1 MPLVSFLQTVDA
13 WDMNLFLFLNRALEN
28 PFFDRLMPFV
38 THKWNF
44 VLPMAI
50 LYLYLLL
57 TTGRR
62 VRILLLSSLVLL
74 LLAEGS
80 ATVFTSLFHRARPC
94 RTLEH
99 VRLLAGCTSSSSFP
113 SHHAA
118 NVFVVAS
125 FFAYTYRW
133 AVLPLSLLAFL
144 VGYSRIYM
152 GVHYPLGVLG
162 GAVLGT
168 GLGLLGGLLAGRI
181 ILRYERRVGGRRFR
195 WFPIRAWGSEC
206 AGQDPVQG
214 MSRPQATCWAL
225 ALGAMGLLMSWDRQA
240 LGLVNSLGDYF
251 GMGQAMRWLT
261 FLGAGHFQ
269 VSFALLLLSSGS
281 LLRVERLK
289 RAGWYGVYAIAL
301 SSFIS
306 FGLKSL
312 LGRARPVLG
321 LSPSAFIGP
330 TFSRQHD
337 SFPSGHAT
345 VTFAVAAALSR
356 VWPRA
361 HWLFLLGAG
370 VLSLSRLFTGSH
382 FPSDVLAGALVGI
395 VASSMVT
402 EQALGKVIPSSRPI
416 ARLLANMAVAR
427 EAIGTLG
434 ARIGQKPVVGGAVL
448 IMVLLYLNQAR
459 HLPFDTEE
467 ILLDL
472 LGGTIVAIGCG
483 LRTWARCRVPSGNG
497 AIDLPGAGS
506 LVIVL
511 GFGIM
516 LESWWAFVLICGAVA
531 FAEAFAPRGLPE
543 SGEPERRP
551 TGFLASLWQEVRVL
565 GFCTLGVTT
574 IEVSEYLHRMHLFK

>member
-1 MPLVSFLQTVDA
+1 MSLVSVLQTVDA
-13 WDMNLFLFLNRALEN
+13 WDLNLFLFLNRSLEN

-44 VLPMAI
+44 ALPLAI

-94 RTLEH
+94 RALVD

-113 SHHAA
+113 SHHAV
-118 NVFVVAS
+118 NVFAVAS
-125 FFAYTYRW
+125 FFASTYRR
-133 AVLPLSLLAFL
+133 AVLPLSLLALL
-144 VGYSRIYM
+144 VGYSRIYV
-152 GVHYPLGVLG
+152 GVHYPLDILG
-162 GAVLGT
+162 GAVLGA
-168 GLGLLGGLLAGRI
+168 GLGLLGGFLAGRI
-181 ILRYERRVGGRRFR
+181 ILRCERRAGGRRFG
-195 WFPIRAWGSEC
+195 WFPIRVWGSEC
-206 AGQDPVQG
+206 AEPDPAQG
-214 MSRPQATCWAL
+214 MSRPQATRWAL
-225 ALGAMGLLMSWDRQA
+225 TLGAMGLLMNWDRQA
-240 LGLVNSLGDYF
+240 LDVVNGLGNYSGIGQ
-251 GMGQAMRWLT
+251 GMGWLT
-261 FLGAGHFQ
+261 FLGAGHYQ
-269 VSFALLLLSSGS
+269 VSFALLLLSIGYI
-281 LLRVERLK
+281 LGVERLK
-289 RAGWYGVYAIAL
+289 VAGWRGVYAIAL

-306 FGLKSL
+306 FGLKTL

-321 LSPSAFIGP
+321 LSPSTFIGP
-330 TFSRQHD
+330 TFRPQHD

-345 VTFAVAAALSR
+345 ATFAVAAALSR

-361 HWLFLLGAG
+361 HWLFLLAAG

-402 EQALGKVIPSSRPI
+402 EQALGKVIPLSRPI
-416 ARLLANMAVAR
+416 AGLLAKMAVAR
-427 EAIGTLG
+427 EAISKLG

-448 IMVLLYLNQAR
+448 LMVLLYLNQAR

-483 LRTWARCRVPSGNG
+483 LRTWARWRVPSGNG

-506 LVIVL
+506 LVIIL

-516 LESWWAFVLICGAVA
+516 LQSWWAFVLICGTVA
-531 FAEAFAPRGLPE
+531 FAEAFAPRGLPV
-543 SGEPERRP
+543 SGEPGSGE
-551 TGFLASLWQEVRVL
+551 TGSPAPLWQEARVL
-565 GFCTLGVTT
+565 ALCILGVAT
-574 IEVSEYLHRMHLFK
+574 IEVSEYLYRMYLFG

>member
-1 MPLVSFLQTVDA
+1 MSLVSVLQTVDA
-13 WDMNLFLFLNRALEN
+13 WDMNLFLFLNRSLEN

-44 VLPMAI
+44 VLPLAI

-94 RTLEH
+94 RGLEH
-99 VRLLAGCTSSSSFP
+99 VRLLTGCSSSSSFP

-118 NVFVVAS
+118 NVFAVAS
-125 FFAYTYRW
+125 FFAYTYRR

-144 VGYSRIYM
+144 VGYSRIYV
-152 GVHYPLGVLG
+152 GAHYPLDVLG
-162 GAVLGT
+162 GVVLGT
-168 GLGLLGGLLAGRI
+168 GLGLLGGVLAGRI
-181 ILRYERRVGGRRFR
+181 IRRCEKSAGGRRFR
-195 WFPIRAWGSEC
+195 WFPIWAWENERADR
-206 AGQDPVQG
+206 DPVPG
-214 MSRPQATCWAL
+214 MSRPQATCWTV

-240 LGLVNSLGDYF
+240 LDLVNGLGSSLGIGQ
-251 GMGQAMRWLT
+251 GMRSLT
-261 FLGAGHFQ
+261 FLGAGHYQ
-269 VSFALLLLSSGS
+269 VSFALLLLSTGYI
-281 LLRVERLK
+281 LGVERLK
-289 RAGWYGVYAIAL
+289 RAGWCGVYAIAL
-301 SSFIS
+301 SSFLS
-306 FGLKSL
+306 FGLKTL
-312 LGRARPVLG
+312 LGRPRPWLG

-330 TFSRQHD
+330 AFRLQYD

-345 VTFAVAAALSR
+345 VSFAVAGALSR

-361 HWLFLLGAG
+361 QWLFLLGAG
-370 VLSLSRLFTGSH
+370 VLSLSRIFTGSH

-402 EQALGKVIPSSRPI
+402 EQASGRVILSSRPI
-416 ARLLANMAVAR
+416 ARLLATMAVVR
-427 EAIGTLG
+427 EGIDKLG
-434 ARIGQKPVVGGAVL
+434 ARIGQRPVLGGAVL
-448 IMVLLYLNQAR
+448 LMVLLYLNQAR
-459 HLPFDTEE
+459 HVAFDTEE

-472 LGGTIVAIGCG
+472 LGGTVVAIGCG
-483 LRTWARCRVPSGNG
+483 LRIWARYRVPSGNG

-506 LVIVL
+506 LVIIL

-531 FAEAFAPRGLPE
+531 FAGAFVARGLPLG
-543 SGEPERRP
+543 GEPESRETRSP
-551 TGFLASLWQEVRVL
+551 VFLWQEARFLVL
-565 GFCTLGVTT
+565 CMLGVAT
-574 IEVSEYLHRMHLFK
+574 IEVSEYLYRMYVFG